1 VASSRLLNANQGAIW
16 TSMISTL
23 TPSIQLAA
31 KRGGWHWKNGQK
43 LKTCRPFKSDHRDP
57 PRFHTRP
64 TPHAAAPAPSG
75 SPESRRTARDP
86 SRDVAAAT
94 APKQTGCSGQRDRG
108 AQQQATRGGRQPAGS
123 PQAGPSGRFNPGLQ
137 PAGATKVPGLGLGRG
152 DEQVE

>member
-1 VASSRLLNANQGAIW
+1 
-16 TSMISTL
+16 M
-23 TPSIQLAA
+23 
-31 KRGGWHWKNGQK
+31 KNGQK
-43 LKTCRPFKSDHRDP
+43 LKTRRPFKSDHRDP

-108 AQQQATRGGRQPAGS
+108 AQQQTARGGRQPAGS

-137 PAGATKVPGLGLGRG
+137 PAGATKVLGVGVGPG
-152 DEQVE
+152 DEQGG